1 MKEFLSQ
8 PLIGPE
14 SQYCPINQ
22 QLIED
27 TLVVVPAYN
36 AENTIIETLE
46 EILKT
51 GYRHIVVSDDN
62 SLDKTSDIVRK
73 ILPEVNL
80 IYQEQNLGY
89 GGNQK
94 FLYNYALSN
103 GFQYV
108 IMIHGD
114 FQYTPRL
121 IPAIAS
127 MLHFAQYDFIFG
139 SRILGGSALKGGM
152 PILKYVSNR
161 FLTLF
166 QNIVTGYKLSEYHSG
181 LRGFKLKL
189 LDEINFNSFSN
200 DFIFDNQMILSI
212 IKKKKLIGEVSCT
225 TKYET
230 NSSSISY
237 RDSTIYALKVI
248 YLTIQFLFRRRIR

>member
-1 MKEFLSQ
+1 MKDSLTAISHPWEQHNYVLH
-8 PLIGPE
+8 
-14 SQYCPINQ
+14 
-22 QLIED
+22 QLIDD
-27 TLVVVPAYN
+27 TLIVVPSYN
-36 AENTIIETLE
+36 AENTIRETIE
-46 EILKT
+46 EILST
-51 GYRHIVVSDDN
+51 GYRNIIVSDDN
-62 SLDKTSDIVRK
+62 SWDKTSDIVRMSFPEIK
-73 ILPEVNL
+73 I
-80 IYQEQNLGY
+80 IFQEQNLGY

-103 GFQYV
+103 GFRYV

-127 MLHFAQYDFIFG
+127 MLHFAQYDFVFG

-161 FLTLF
+161 FLTFF
-166 QNIVTGYKLSEYHSG
+166 QNILTGYKLSEYHSG
-181 LRGFKLKL
+181 LRGFKLSVLK
-189 LDEINFNSFSN
+189 EVNFNSFSN
-200 DFIFDNQMILSI
+200 NFIFDNQMILSI
-212 IKKKKLIGEVSCT
+212 IKSKKLIGEVSCT

-237 RDSTIYALKVI
+237 KDSTIYALKVI
-248 YLTIQFLFRRRIR
+248 YLTIGFLFRRRIR